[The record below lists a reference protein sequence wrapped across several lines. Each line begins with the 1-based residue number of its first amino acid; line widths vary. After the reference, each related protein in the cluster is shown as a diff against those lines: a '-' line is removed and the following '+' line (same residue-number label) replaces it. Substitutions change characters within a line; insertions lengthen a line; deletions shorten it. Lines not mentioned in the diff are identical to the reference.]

1 MGRACDAG
9 AEQVREKDCVYS
21 VLTRRTVYRQTLLAQ
36 TCLKM
41 LKHLLVM
48 IQKSTGTYTGIAHFV
63 GYLTSMHET
72 WEML

>member
-1 MGRACDAG
+1 MYTQFLQEG
-9 AEQVREKDCVYS
+9 Q
-21 VLTRRTVYRQTLLAQ
+21 YRQTLLAQ

-48 IQKSTGTYTGIAHFV
+48 IQKSAGTYTGIAHFV